1 VKNSSDEQ
9 PGVAIEQKHAVA
21 SAAGRPRKPT
31 SVTLAASPASD
42 EERQVDLSLRPRSL
56 LEFIGQE
63 RIKKVLGM
71 SIEAARQRGE
81 VLDHVLFSGPPG
93 LGKTSLAHIIAR
105 ELGVNLRSTSGPAIE
120 RAGDLAAIV
129 NDLDKGDVL
138 FIDEIHRL
146 ARVVEEIL
154 YPAMEDFEL
163 NIVVGK
169 GPGARTMRLAVK
181 PFTMVGATTRSGLL
195 SSPLRDRFGQH
206 YHLDFY
212 AHEDLTEIVRRSAR
226 LLGVNIDNDGAVELA
241 ARSRGTPRIVN
252 RLLRRVRDFA
262 QINEASVV
270 TREVALAALEL
281 LEIDSAGFDRMDRS
295 ILAAIIDKFDGG
307 PVGVE
312 SLAAAVGEEA
322 DTIGEVYE
330 PYLLQEG
337 FIARTARGRVATPR
351 AYTHLGR
358 SRRGSLL

>member
-1 VKNSSDEQ
+1 MSHLDDELQ
-9 PGVAIEQKHAVA
+9 PEPSIPEAKKGTVR
-21 SAAGRPRKPT
+21 SAKRLEANRVT
-31 SVTLAASPASD
+31 SPEADT
-42 EERQVDLSLRPRSL
+42 EEIKVDLSLRPRSL
-56 LEFIGQE
+56 AEFIGQK
-63 RIKKVLGM
+63 RIRKVLGI
-71 SIEAARQRGE
+71 SIEAARERGE

-105 ELGVNLRSTSGPAIE
+105 ELGVNLRATSGPAIE

-129 NDLDKGDVL
+129 NDLSHGDVL

-146 ARVVEEIL
+146 SRIVEEIL

-212 AHEDLTEIVRRSAR
+212 SHDDLTEIVRRSAG
-226 LLGVNIDNDGAVELA
+226 LLKIKLNDDGAAELA
-241 ARSRGTPRIVN
+241 ARSRGTPRIAN
-252 RLLRRVRDFA
+252 RLLRRIRDFA
-262 QINEASVV
+262 QINRAPTV
-270 TREVALAALEL
+270 TRDVALAALEL
-281 LEIDSAGFDRMDRS
+281 LEVDAYGFDRMDRA
-295 ILAAIIDKFDGG
+295 ILAAIIEKFDGG

-337 FIARTARGRVATPR
+337 FLARTNRGRVATQR
-351 AYTHLGR
+351 AYEHLGKK
-358 SRRGSLL
+358 RRGTLL

>member
-1 VKNSSDEQ
+1 VKSSSADGE
-9 PGVAIEQKHAVA
+9 PA
-21 SAAGRPRKPT
+21 SPTAAPQAQRPRDKRPVKEPST
-31 SVTLAASPASD
+31 GPSTD
-42 EERQVDLSLRPRSL
+42 ERELDLSLRPRSL
-56 LEFIGQE
+56 VEFIGQE
-63 RIKKVLGM
+63 RIKRVLGM
-71 SIEAARQRGE
+71 SIEAARKRGE

-146 ARVVEEIL
+146 ARAVEEIL

-163 NIVVGK
+163 NIVVGR
-169 GPGARTMRLAVK
+169 GPGARTMKLAVK

-212 AHEDLTEIVRRSAR
+212 THADLSEIIRRSAR
-226 LLGVNIDNDGAVELA
+226 LLGISIDDEGAAELA
-241 ARSRGTPRIVN
+241 ARSRGTPRIAN

-262 QINEASVV
+262 QVNERP
-270 TREVALAALEL
+270 TIERGVALAALEL
-281 LEIDSAGFDRMDRS
+281 LEIDACGFDRMDRA

-312 SLAAAVGEEA
+312 SLAAAVGEEP

-337 FIARTARGRVATPR
+337 FIARTARGRVATQR
-351 AYTHLGR
+351 AYSHLGR
-358 SRRGSLL
+358 TRRGTLL

>member
-1 VKNSSDEQ
+1 VAPAVLGNGGKPSS
-9 PGVAIEQKHAVA
+9 VAGE
-21 SAAGRPRKPT
+21 
-31 SVTLAASPASD
+31 
-42 EERQVDLSLRPRSL
+42 EERRLDLSLRPRSL
-56 LEFIGQE
+56 TEFVGQE
-63 RIKKVLGM
+63 RIKQVLGM

-129 NDLDKGDVL
+129 NDLDQGDVL

-146 ARVVEEIL
+146 AHVVEEIL

-169 GPGARTMRLAVK
+169 GPGARTMKLAVK

-212 AHEDLTEIVRRSAR
+212 VQADLAEIVLRSAR
-226 LLGVNIDNDGAVELA
+226 LLDMSIGDDGAQQIA
-241 ARSRGTPRIVN
+241 ARSRGTPRIAN

-262 QINEASVV
+262 QVNEAPVV
-270 TREVALAALEL
+270 TGEVALAALEL
-281 LEIDSAGFDRMDRS
+281 LEIDQCGFDRMDRS

-312 SLAAAVGEEA
+312 SLAAAVSEEA
-322 DTIGEVYE
+322 DTICEVYE

-337 FIARTARGRVATPR
+337 FIARTARGRVATQR

-358 SRRGSLL
+358 TRRGSLL

>member
-1 VKNSSDEQ
+1 VKDKPQ
-9 PGVAIEQKHAVA
+9 IEEAEAVA
-21 SAAGRPRKPT
+21 EAARLAAAGQ
-31 SVTLAASPASD
+31 S
-42 EERQVDLSLRPRSL
+42 EEDRALDLSLRPRVL
-56 LEFIGQE
+56 GEFVGQE
-63 RIKKVLGM
+63 RTRKILGM

-105 ELGVNLRSTSGPAIE
+105 ERGVSMRSTSGPAVE

-129 NDLDKGDVL
+129 SGLDEGDVL

-146 ARVVEEIL
+146 ARAVEEVL

-169 GPGARTMRLAVK
+169 GMGARTMPLAVK
-181 PFTMVGATTRSGLL
+181 PFTLVGATTRSGLL
-195 SSPLRDRFGQH
+195 SAPLRDRFGQH
-206 YHLDFY
+206 FHLDFY
-212 AHEDLTEIVRRSAR
+212 ERDELTEIVARSAR
-226 LLGVNIDNDGAVELA
+226 LLGVRVDGDGASEIA
-241 ARSRGTPRIVN
+241 SRARGTPRVAN

-262 QINEASVV
+262 QVNEAATV
-270 TREVALAALEL
+270 TREVAVGALEL
-281 LEIDSAGFDRMDRS
+281 LEIDACGFDRMDRA

-337 FIARTARGRVATPR
+337 FIARTARGRVATAR
-351 AYTHLGR
+351 AYSHLGR
-358 SRRGSLL
+358 TRRGTLL

>member
-1 VKNSSDEQ
+1 MKDKAHTAETE
-9 PGVAIEQKHAVA
+9 AAEAA
-21 SAAGRPRKPT
+21 RLAAAGQ
-31 SVTLAASPASD
+31 S
-42 EERQVDLSLRPRSL
+42 EEDRALDLSLRPRVL
-56 LEFIGQE
+56 GEFVGQE
-63 RIKKVLGM
+63 RTRKILGM

-105 ELGVNLRSTSGPAIE
+105 ERGVSMRATSGPAIE

-129 NDLDKGDVL
+129 SGLEEGDVL

-146 ARVVEEIL
+146 ARAVEEVL

-169 GPGARTMRLAVK
+169 GMGARTMPLAVK
-181 PFTMVGATTRSGLL
+181 PFTLVGATTRSGLL
-195 SSPLRDRFGQH
+195 SAPLRDRFGQH
-206 YHLDFY
+206 FHLDFY
-212 AHEDLTEIVRRSAR
+212 DREELTEIVARSAR
-226 LLGVNIDNDGAVELA
+226 LLGVRVDDEGAREI
-241 ARSRGTPRIVN
+241 ARRARGTPRVAN

-262 QINEASVV
+262 QVNEAATV
-270 TREVALAALEL
+270 TREVAVGGLEL
-281 LEIDSAGFDRMDRS
+281 LGIDACGFDRMDRA

-337 FIARTARGRVATPR
+337 FIARTARGRVATAR
-351 AYTHLGR
+351 AYSHLGR
-358 SRRGSLL
+358 TRRGTLL

>member
-1 VKNSSDEQ
+1 VKGKTNN
-9 PGVAIEQKHAVA
+9 GAA
-21 SAAGRPRKPT
+21 AAGAGP
-31 SVTLAASPASD
+31 LAAGVQAD
-42 EERQVDLSLRPRSL
+42 EDRALDFSLRPRSL
-56 LEFIGQE
+56 DEFVGQE
-63 RIKKVLGM
+63 RTRKILGM

-105 ELGVNLRSTSGPAIE
+105 ELGVSVRATSGPAIE

-129 NDLDKGDVL
+129 NGLEEGDVL

-146 ARVVEEIL
+146 ARPVEEIL

-169 GPGARTMRLAVK
+169 GPGARSMRLAVK
-181 PFTMVGATTRSGLL
+181 PFTLVGATTRAGLL

-206 YHLDFY
+206 FHLDFY
-212 AHEDLTEIVRRSAR
+212 ERSELTEIVSRSAR
-226 LLGVNIDNDGAVELA
+226 LLGVSVDGEGAHELA
-241 ARSRGTPRIVN
+241 SRSRGTPRIAN

-262 QINEASVV
+262 QVNEAATV
-270 TREVALAALEL
+270 TREIALGALEL
-281 LEIDSAGFDRMDRS
+281 LDIDACGFDRMDRA

-312 SLAAAVGEEA
+312 SLAAAVGEEP

-337 FIARTARGRVATPR
+337 FIARTARGRVATSR
-351 AYTHLGR
+351 AYSHLGR
-358 SRRGSLL
+358 TRRGSLL